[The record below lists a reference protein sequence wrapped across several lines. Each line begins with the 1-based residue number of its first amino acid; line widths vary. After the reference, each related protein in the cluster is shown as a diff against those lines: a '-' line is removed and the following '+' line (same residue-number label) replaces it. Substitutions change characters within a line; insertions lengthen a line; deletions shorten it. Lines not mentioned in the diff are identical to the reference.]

1 MQVSVLA
8 SGSKGNVTFVRTN
21 NVNLLIDLGP
31 TCSYIEKKL
40 EELNVDANSIKA
52 ILITHTHSDHIK
64 GLKVFIKKYNPT
76 IFLTKKMLDD
86 INQNFNIDNYVL
98 IEDDFDIDNTH
109 IRVVKTSHDA
119 SDSNAYIIEE
129 ENNSIVY
136 MTDTGFINQKYF
148 DVLKNRSVYIMESNH
163 DIELLLKGRYP
174 YQLRRRVLSDRGHL
188 SNIDSANYLSKFIGN
203 NTKKIILAHLSEE
216 NNTKELALNTLL
228 QVLEEKNI
236 KIDSIEIAEQTEK
249 TELVTLW

>member
-1 MQVSVLA
+1 MQLSVLA
-8 SGSKGNVTFVRTN
+8 SGSKGNVTFVKTN
-21 NVNLLIDLGP
+21 SANLLIDLGP

-40 EELNVDANSIKA
+40 QELNVDPNSITA

-76 IFLTKKMLDD
+76 IFLTEKMLDD
-86 INQNFNIDNYVL
+86 LKQSFNVDNYVIINGDFNIDR
-98 IEDDFDIDNTH
+98 TH
-109 IRVVKTSHDA
+109 IKVIKTSHDA
-119 SDSNAYIIEE
+119 SDSNAYIIEDE
-129 ENNSIVY
+129 DNSVVY
-136 MTDTGFINQKYF
+136 MTDTGFINHKYF

-188 SNIDSANYLSKFIGN
+188 SNIDSANYLSKFIGD
-203 NTKKIILAHLSEE
+203 NTKEVILAHLSEE

-228 QVLEEKNI
+228 QVLEENNVKVD
-236 KIDSIEIAEQTEK
+236 KIEIAEQSEK
-249 TELVTLW
+249 TELITL

>member
-8 SGSKGNVTFVRTN
+8 SGSKGNVTFIHTKDLD
-21 NVNLLIDLGP
+21 LLIDLGP
-31 TCSYIEKKL
+31 TCSYVESKIESIGF
-40 EELNVDANSIKA
+40 NPSDIKA

-64 GLKVFIKKYNPT
+64 GLKVFVKKYKPT
-76 IFLTKKMLDD
+76 LYLTEKMYEDISKEFIIEDCVFVDGDFTIGD
-86 INQNFNIDNYVL
+86 INV
-98 IEDDFDIDNTH
+98 
-109 IRVVKTSHDA
+109 RVIKTSHDA
-119 SDSNAYIIEE
+119 SDSNGYIVEE
-129 ENNSIVY
+129 GSNSVVY

-249 TELVTLW
+249 TELVTL